1 MKSSR
6 PANLDQC
13 VNGKLWAASDLR
25 VAMVNEKLART
36 YFPGVDPIGQ
46 RVGVYEIIPPGKLGP
61 VREWEIV
68 GVFHTVRNDGVRDEY
83 PEIDVP
89 FWQMPWP
96 GIAAVVRTAGDPGAA
111 TKSIAAAVNAVDPD
125 LPLASVKTLEEVVD
139 VQYASDRFGL
149 ALFGSF
155 ALAALL
161 LAAVAVYG
169 VTAL

>member
-46 RVGVYEIIPPGKLGP
+46 RVGVNEIIPPGKLGP

-68 GVFHTVRNDGVRDEY
+68 GGFRSESRNGQREVGSYLFPRSRSNR
-83 PEIDVP
+83 
-89 FWQMPWP
+89 
-96 GIAAVVRTAGDPGAA
+96 AASGC
-111 TKSIAAAVNAVDPD
+111 
-125 LPLASVKTLEEVVD
+125 E
-139 VQYASDRFGL
+139 
-149 ALFGSF
+149 
-155 ALAALL
+155 
-161 LAAVAVYG
+161 
-169 VTAL
+169 